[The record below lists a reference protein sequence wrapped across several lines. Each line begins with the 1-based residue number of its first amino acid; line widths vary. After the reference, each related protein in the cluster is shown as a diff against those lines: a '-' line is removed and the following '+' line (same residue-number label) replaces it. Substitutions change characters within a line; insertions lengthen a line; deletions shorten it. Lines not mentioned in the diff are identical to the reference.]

1 VRGIRDKGARDC
13 PTEIAVRYPLKKDSF
28 MTITVSLI
36 MHSSRSA
43 NYGVGALTES
53 EIAIV
58 RDAAK
63 AAGTDVHIQVI
74 DWKEPR
80 TPYISGPDISVWDM
94 TGKDLANP
102 LGYFAKVRASDVVID
117 IGAGD
122 SFADIYGQRRLTRMF
137 AKKFLTHLAGTP
149 LVQAPQTV
157 GPFEKKSSE
166 RLARATMKRCA
177 VVATRDAMS
186 TKCAQDMNLGRE
198 IIEASDVAFRLP
210 YDPPAPKAPGARP
223 TVGLNISGLL
233 MAGGYT
239 RKNMFGL
246 TLDYPAMIRR
256 LVTEL
261 RAQPDDPL
269 VYLVPHV
276 IPSVRGSVEDDVQ
289 PSIDLSEEFDGV
301 EMSPIFTAPSQ
312 AKTFIAGLDFFA
324 GARMHACIAAF
335 SSGVPVVPMA
345 YSRKFEGLFGTLG
358 YHRTVDC
365 TSENEDAIVSKVLDG
380 YQNRAT
386 LAEEIQPAL
395 AQGLEKLKAYEDA
408 LTGVLA
414 EAARRKA
421 R

>member
-1 VRGIRDKGARDC
+1 
-13 PTEIAVRYPLKKDSF
+13 

-43 NYGVGALTES
+43 NFGVGALTES
-53 EIAIV
+53 EVAIV
-58 RDAAK
+58 RTAAQ
-63 AAGTDVHIQVI
+63 AAGVDVHIQII
-74 DWKEPR
+74 DWKEAR
-80 TPYISGPDISVWDM
+80 QPYVTGPDVSIWDM
-94 TGKDLANP
+94 TGKELINP
-102 LGYFAKVRASDVVID
+102 MAYFAKVRASDVVID

-122 SFADIYGQRRLTRMF
+122 SFADIYGSSRLNRMF
-137 AKKFLTHLAGTP
+137 AMKFLTHIAGTP

-157 GPFEKKSSE
+157 GPFKKKSSE
-166 RLARATMKRCA
+166 FLARASMKRCA

-186 TKCAQDMNLGRE
+186 TKCAMDMNLGRE
-198 IIEASDVAFRLP
+198 VIEACDVAFRLP
-210 YDPPAPKAPGARP
+210 YEPSTPKTVDARP

-233 MAGGYT
+233 MNGGYT

-276 IPSVRGSVEDDVQ
+276 IPNERGSVEDDVQ
-289 PSIDLSEEFDGV
+289 PSIDLATEFDGV
-301 EMSPIFTAPSQ
+301 EVSPIFTAPSE

-335 SSGVPVVPMA
+335 SSGVAVVPMA

-358 YHRTVDC
+358 YKRTVDC
-365 TSENEDAIVSKVLDG
+365 TSEDEDAIVTKVLDG
-380 YQNRAT
+380 YQNRT
-386 LAEEIQPAL
+386 GLAEEIKPAL
-395 AQGLEKLKAYEDA
+395 AKGLEKLQVYEDA
-408 LTGVLA
+408 LTQTLKA
-414 EAARRKA
+414 AAARQR
-421 R
+421 